1 MDYIAQQLV
10 QTSVFNHLPE
20 AEGREMVRLARRM
33 RPAGG
38 DYLLHQG
45 DVWPHVIF
53 LLEGELRWEILSL
66 SGREHVLFTIGPG
79 DVFWGHSLFDD
90 EPMPASLIASRRSE
104 ALVWDRETILPFL
117 FGCPQALWDLTQL
130 QVRTMRRARE
140 IIYGL
145 AFQPVSARLA
155 GLLLESFG
163 EQREEATI
171 ERDFTLNEVAARVA
185 SSPEV
190 VCRILHQF
198 HADGVLELTRA
209 HITLRD
215 PHALNR
221 IVEKG

>member
-1 MDYIAQQLV
+1 MDHMTQRLGQL
-10 QTSVFNHLPE
+10 SVFHHLPE
-20 AEGREMVRLARRM
+20 SERRALVSQAQRLRLES
-33 RPAGG
+33 
-38 DYLLHQG
+38 DSYLLHQG
-45 DVWPHVIF
+45 DVWPRVLF
-53 LLEGELRWEILSL
+53 VLKGELRWEILSL
-66 SGREHVLFTIGPG
+66 SGRQHVLYTVGSG
-79 DVFWGHSLFDD
+79 QVFWGHSFFDD
-90 EPMPASLIASRRSE
+90 EPMPASLIASRRSDG
-104 ALVWDRETILPFL
+104 LVWDRETMLPVL
-117 FGCPQALWDLTQL
+117 FGYPRALWEVTQM
-130 QVRTMRRARE
+130 QVKTMRRARD

-163 EQREEATI
+163 EQPEEAMI

-198 HADGVLELTRA
+198 QADGVLELTRA

-215 PHALNR
+215 PHALTQ